1 MLHNLPVL
9 AHTFAPMIDFWNE
22 RYSQIDYVY
31 GTRPNAFFKQ
41 EIEKLP
47 PGSILLPAEG
57 EGRNAVFAAHL
68 GWQVDAYDQT
78 EVGQNKALQLAKN
91 VGVSINYQVSAHDEV
106 NLPKDHYDMC
116 ALIFTH
122 TTPEGRRSL
131 HQKVIAAL
139 KPGGAVLLEAFDKSQ
154 LGNESGGPQQ
164 LEMLFSLAEL
174 KEDFAS
180 MDIQLLE
187 QKSIT
192 IDEGIY
198 HRGQAE
204 VVRLIARKK

>member
-1 MLHNLPVL
+1 VL
-9 AHTFAPMIDFWNE
+9 AVAHTFAPMIDFWNE

-47 PGSILLPAEG
+47 PGNILLPAEG

-78 EVGQNKALQLAKN
+78 EVGQDKALQLAKN
-91 VGVSINYQVSAHDEV
+91 VGVSINYKISGHQEI

-116 ALIFTH
+116 ALIFAH
-122 TTPEGRRSL
+122 TSPDARKGL
-131 HQKVIAAL
+131 HQKVIASL
-139 KPGGAVLLEAFDKSQ
+139 KPGGIILLEAFDKSQ

-164 LEMLFSLAEL
+164 LDMLLSLEEL
-174 KEDFAS
+174 ETDFAS
-180 MDIQLLE
+180 LDIQLLE
-187 QKSIT
+187 QKRII

-204 VVRLIARKK
+204 VVRLIAKK